1 MHIPLKLALLLD
13 LSGAALFFALAV
25 VSLAS
30 SQFGFAVGSTL
41 AFLAFGLSAWIQHNR
56 SIGYDTDNGIY
67 AVGLLAAGALVVLLI
82 ASVVWVLA

>member
-13 LSGAALFFALAV
+13 FSGAALFYVLAV
-25 VSLAS
+25 MALAS

-56 SIGYDTDNGIY
+56 SIGYDTENMIY
-67 AVGLLAAGALVVLLI
+67 AVGLLASGALVVLLVSSI
-82 ASVVWVLA
+82 AWVLA